1 MYGYRIGLIQFQ
13 CYAISMKIETDTKVL
28 VNHFS
33 PKAQPKDQVY
43 INIINKILPN
53 KF

>member
-1 MYGYRIGLIQFQ
+1 MYGYRIGLIQ

-28 VNHFS
+28 VNHFW
-33 PKAQPKDQVY
+33 PKAQPKEAY